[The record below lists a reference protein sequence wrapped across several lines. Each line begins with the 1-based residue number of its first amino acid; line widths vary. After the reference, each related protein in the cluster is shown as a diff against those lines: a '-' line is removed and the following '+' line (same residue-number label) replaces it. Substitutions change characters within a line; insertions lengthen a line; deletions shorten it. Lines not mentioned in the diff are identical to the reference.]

1 MIFTYMRV
9 STNRQE
15 VERQKLALLS
25 YAKENNF
32 AYDGIVY
39 EKISGTIKAET
50 RPEYGRLKETLRSG
64 DILLISDLDRLG
76 RSADDTITELKELKV
91 KGVKVVALDIPMMN
105 EWGKVNDD
113 SMYSMIID
121 ILITLKAH
129 MAQQEREKL
138 VSRINQGIAVAR
150 DKGTKSGRPHGRPKV
165 KLLDSFVKEYKR
177 FKDGKYGDMTA
188 ITFAKTL
195 GIGRATL
202 YKYIKIYEEEGV

>member
-15 VERQKLALLS
+15 VERQKLALLE
-25 YAKENNF
+25 YAKVNNF

-39 EKISGTIKAET
+39 EKISGTTKADT
-50 RPEYGRLKETLRSG
+50 RPEYGRLKETLRNG
-64 DILLISDLDRLG
+64 DILVISDLDRLG
-76 RSADDTITELKELKV
+76 RSADDTITELKELKS
-91 KGVKVVALDIPMMN
+91 KGIKVVALDIPMMN

-113 SMYSMIID
+113 SMYNMIVD

-138 VSRINQGIAVAR
+138 VSRINQGIAVAKK
-150 DKGTKSGRPHGRPKV
+150 DGTKSGRPHGRPKAE
-165 KLLDSFVKEYKR
+165 LPDNFIKEYKR

-188 ITFAKTL
+188 ISFAKTL